1 MWVTPCGG
9 PVEGGR
15 RAHEHR
21 ADVLVPEVQLDLFEG
36 PLDEEAGEGVH
47 DRAHAGQGEAR
58 ARPDEELLADADV
71 DHPLRMPELGVREA
85 VPADL
90 GEHDRDPRIL
100 VEQPGDDRGE
110 PVTHGVHGEPF
121 SMYR

>member
-1 MWVTPCGG
+1 MNPCGR

-15 RAHEHR
+15 GAHQYR
-21 ADVLVPEVQLDLFEG
+21 ADVLVPEVQFHLLEG
-36 PLDEEAGEGVH
+36 SLDEETREGVH
-47 DRAHAGQGEAR
+47 DRTHPGQGEAR

-71 DHPLRMPELGVREA
+71 DHPVGMPELGVREA

-90 GEHDRDPRIL
+90 GEHDRDPRVL

-110 PVTHGVHGEPF
+110 TVTHGVHGVPF
-121 SMYR
+121 SMCW